1 MTTPNPA
8 PWRLPPATAFIVL
21 ASVTVS
27 FLASASAPTPLYPA
41 YQAAWGFSPLA
52 VTTIFGVYA
61 IAVLVALLFFGR
73 LSDHLG
79 RKPVLLSAMLVQVL
93 AMGLFAAADGLGM
106 LLFARVVQGFAA
118 GVAIAAV
125 GASLLD
131 LDKERGAVANALTTP
146 LGTATGGIL
155 SGLFVTLLPAPQQ
168 LVFLFLGAVMVAQG
182 IGVAFMRE
190 TLTPR
195 GNVLAAL
202 KPQFAFPEA
211 IRAPLLRAA
220 PAIVA
225 AWAAAG
231 VFASL
236 SPAMV
241 RSLTGNASP
250 LLSGLAMFVMAG
262 TGGVAVHVLRH
273 LQPRRSMRIG
283 AICLALG
290 VLLVVPALW
299 LHQLALFYVAL
310 SLAGFGFG
318 SGFQGAVRSVVASAQ
333 AHERAGV
340 LSVVFVLA
348 YLAMGLPAIGAG
360 WLLVH
365 GEDLTSTTLAFAAL
379 VFVLSAV
386 AVLPDGGTRRA
397 GPAHFHLI
405 DSTRRRPT

>member
-1 MTTPNPA
+1 MSTESSSF
-8 PWRLPPATAFIVL
+8 RLPPAVAFMLL

-27 FLASASAPTPLYPA
+27 FLASASAPTPLYPT
-41 YQAAWGFSPLA
+41 YQAQWGFSPLA

-79 RKPVLLSAMLVQVL
+79 RKPVLLGALFVQVL
-93 AMGLFAAADGLGM
+93 TMGLFASADGLGM
-106 LLFARVVQGFAA
+106 LLLARTVQGLAA

-125 GASLLD
+125 GAGLLD
-131 LDKERGAVANALTTP
+131 LDKGRGALANAITTP
-146 LGTATGGIL
+146 MGTATGGIV

-168 LVFLFLGAVMVAQG
+168 LVFLVLGVVMTAQG
-182 IGVAFMRE
+182 ISIAFMRE
-190 TLTPR
+190 TLSPR
-195 GNVLAAL
+195 AGVLASL
-202 KPQFAFPEA
+202 RPRFAFPDA

-220 PAIVA
+220 PAIIA
-225 AWAAAG
+225 TWAAAG

-241 RSLTGNASP
+241 RELTGNASP

-262 TGGVAVHVLRH
+262 SGGVAVYLLRH
-273 LQPRRSMRIG
+273 LEPGRSMRVG
-283 AICLALG
+283 AISLATG
-290 VLLVVPALW
+290 VLLVVPALS
-299 LHQLALFYVAL
+299 LGVLAAFYGAL
-310 SLAGFGFG
+310 ALAGFGFG
-318 SGFQGAVRSVVASAQ
+318 SGFQGAVRSVVASAR

-365 GEDLTSTTLAFAAL
+365 GQNLVATALEFAAL
-379 VFVLSAV
+379 VIALAGLAV
-386 AVLPDGGTRRA
+386 MPGRDGVDISITPLRGTLV
-397 GPAHFHLI
+397 PEI
-405 DSTRRRPT
+405 DKRG

>member
-1 MTTPNPA
+1 MTAPA
-8 PWRLPPATAFIVL
+8 STPWRLPPAVAFIVL

-27 FLASASAPTPLYPA
+27 FLASASAPTPLYPT
-41 YQAAWGFSPLA
+41 YQAEWGFSPLA

-79 RKPVLLSAMLVQVL
+79 RKPVLLSALLVQVL
-93 AMGLFAAADGLGM
+93 AMGLFASADGLGM
-106 LLFARVVQGFAA
+106 LLFARIVQGFAA
-118 GVAIAAV
+118 GIAIAAV
-125 GASLLD
+125 GAGLLD
-131 LDKERGAVANALTTP
+131 LDKGRGATANALTTP
-146 LGTATGGIL
+146 MGTATGGIL
-155 SGLFVTLLPAPQQ
+155 SGVFVTLLPAPQQ
-168 LVFLFLGAVMVAQG
+168 LVFLVLGAVMVAQG
-182 IGVAFMRE
+182 IGIAFMRE
-190 TLTPR
+190 TLAPR
-195 GNVLAAL
+195 AGVLASL
-202 KPQFAFPEA
+202 KPQFAFSDA

-236 SPAMV
+236 SPAMI

-262 TGGVAVHVLRH
+262 SGGVAVHVLRH
-273 LQPRRSMRIG
+273 FEPRRSMRFG
-283 AICLALG
+283 AIALALG
-290 VLLVVPALW
+290 VLLVVPALN
-299 LHQLALFYVAL
+299 LGLLALFYVAL
-310 SLAGFGFG
+310 SLAGIGFG
-318 SGFQGAVRSVVASAQ
+318 SGFQGAVRSIVASAK

-365 GEDLTSTTLAFAAL
+365 GEDLASTTLEFAAL
-379 VFVLSAV
+379 VLVLSVV
-386 AVLPDGGTRRA
+386 AVLPDGGALRTV
-397 GPAHFHLI
+397 PARH
-405 DSTRRRPT
+405 TN

>member
-1 MTTPNPA
+1 MTEQQPTA
-8 PWRLPPATAFIVL
+8 WRLPPAIAFIVL

-27 FLASASAPTPLYPA
+27 FLASASAPTPLYPT
-41 YQAAWGFSPLA
+41 YQAEWGFSPLA

-79 RKPVLLSAMLVQVL
+79 RKPVLLAAMFVQVL
-93 AMGLFAAADGLGM
+93 TMGLFASADGLAM
-106 LLFARVVQGFAA
+106 LLLARVVQGFAA

-125 GASLLD
+125 GAGLLD
-131 LDKERGAVANALTTP
+131 LDKGRGAVANAITTP
-146 LGTATGGIL
+146 MGTATGGVL

-168 LVFLFLGAVMVAQG
+168 LIFLVLGAVMVAQG

-190 TLTPR
+190 TLAPR
-195 GNVLAAL
+195 AGVLASL
-202 KPQFAFPEA
+202 KPQFSFSDG

-220 PAIVA
+220 PAIIA
-225 AWAAAG
+225 TWAAAG

-241 RSLTGNASP
+241 RNLTGEASP
-250 LLSGLAMFVMAG
+250 LLSGLSMLAMAG
-262 TGGVAVHVLRH
+262 SGGVAVYVLRH
-273 LQPRRSMRIG
+273 LEPRRSMRWG
-283 AICLALG
+283 AVSLAVG
-290 VLLVVPALW
+290 VLLVV
-299 LHQLALFYVAL
+299 LALQLGLLTLFYLAL
-310 SLAGFGFG
+310 MLAGLGFG
-318 SGFQGAVRSVVASAQ
+318 SGFQGAVRSVVASAR

-365 GEDLTSTTLAFAAL
+365 GQDIAATTLEFAAL
-379 VFVLSAV
+379 VLVLAAV
-386 AVLPDGGTRRA
+386 AVLPDGSTRRA
-397 GPAHFHLI
+397 AVARHG
-405 DSTRRRPT
+405 S

>member
-1 MTTPNPA
+1 M
-8 PWRLPPATAFIVL
+8 VL

-27 FLASASAPTPLYPA
+27 FLASASAPTPLYPT
-41 YQAAWGFSPLA
+41 YQAEWGFSPLA

-79 RKPVLLSAMLVQVL
+79 RKPVLLAAMFVQVL
-93 AMGLFAAADGLGM
+93 AMGLFASADGLGM

-125 GASLLD
+125 GAGLLD
-131 LDKERGAVANALTTP
+131 LDKGRGAVANALTTP

-155 SGLFVTLLPAPQQ
+155 SGVFVTLLPAPQQ
-168 LVFLFLGAVMVAQG
+168 LVFLVLGAVMVAQG
-182 IGVAFMRE
+182 IGIAFMRE
-190 TLTPR
+190 TLAPR
-195 GNVLAAL
+195 AGVLASL
-202 KPQFAFPEA
+202 KPQFAFSDA

-262 TGGVAVHVLRH
+262 SGGMAVHALRN
-273 LQPRRSMRIG
+273 LEPRRSMRFG
-283 AICLALG
+283 AISLALG
-290 VLLVVPALW
+290 VLLVVPALN
-299 LHQLALFYVAL
+299 LGLLTLFYVAL
-310 SLAGFGFG
+310 ALAGTGFG
-318 SGFQGAVRSVVASAQ
+318 SGFQGAVRSIVSSAK

-365 GEDLTSTTLAFAAL
+365 GEDLASTTLEFAAL
-379 VFVLSAV
+379 VLVLSVV
-386 AVLPDGGTRRA
+386 AVLPDGGMRRA
-397 GPAHFHLI
+397 AVARR
-405 DSTRRRPT
+405 ST

>member
-1 MTTPNPA
+1 MATQNSTF
-8 PWRLPPATAFIVL
+8 RLPPTVAFFL
-21 ASVTVS
+21 QASVTVS
-27 FLASASAPTPLYPA
+27 FLAGASAPTPLYPTW
-41 YQAAWGFSPLA
+41 QAAWGFSPLA

-79 RKPVLLSAMLVQVL
+79 RKPVLLGAMFVQVL
-93 AMGLFAAADGLGM
+93 TMGLFASASGLAT
-106 LLFARVVQGFAA
+106 LLLARVVQGFAA

-125 GASLLD
+125 GAGLLD
-131 LDKERGAVANALTTP
+131 LDKSRGAVANAITTP
-146 LGTATGGIL
+146 MGTAAGAIL

-168 LVFLFLGAVMVAQG
+168 LVFVVVGSLMVAQG
-182 IGVAFMRE
+182 VGIAFMRE
-190 TLTPR
+190 TLAPR
-195 GNVLAAL
+195 AGALASL

-225 AWAAAG
+225 TWAAAG

-241 RSLTGNASP
+241 RSLTGSASP

-262 TGGVAVHVLRH
+262 SGGVAVYVLRQ
-273 LQPRRSMRIG
+273 LEPRSSMRLG
-283 AICLALG
+283 SVSLALG
-290 VLLVVPALW
+290 VLLVVPALSLGW
-299 LHQLALFYVAL
+299 LALFYVGL
-310 SLAGFGFG
+310 VLAGVGFG
-318 SGFQGAVRSVVASAQ
+318 SGFQGAVRSVVASAK

-365 GEDLTSTTLAFAAL
+365 GQQLASTVLEFAAL
-379 VFVLSAV
+379 VLVLAAV
-386 AVLPDGGTRRA
+386 AVFPRAPAVPRATRM
-397 GPAHFHLI
+397 PA
-405 DSTRRRPT
+405 

>member
-1 MTTPNPA
+1 MA
-8 PWRLPPATAFIVL
+8 PQNSTFRLPPAAAFFLL

-27 FLASASAPTPLYPA
+27 FLASASAPTPLYPTW
-41 YQAAWGFSPLA
+41 QAAWGFSPLA

-79 RKPVLLSAMLVQVL
+79 RKPVLLGAMFVQVL
-93 AMGLFAAADGLGM
+93 TMGLFASASGLAT
-106 LLFARVVQGFAA
+106 LLLARVVQGFAA

-125 GASLLD
+125 GAGLLD
-131 LDKERGAVANALTTP
+131 LDKGRGAVANAITTP
-146 LGTATGGIL
+146 MGTATGAIL

-168 LVFLFLGAVMVAQG
+168 LVFLVLGVVMVAQG
-182 IGVAFMRE
+182 VGIAFMRE
-190 TLTPR
+190 TLAPR
-195 GNVLAAL
+195 AGVLASL
-202 KPQFAFPEA
+202 KPQFAFPDA

-225 AWAAAG
+225 TWAAAG

-241 RSLTGNASP
+241 RSLTGSASP

-262 TGGVAVHVLRH
+262 SGGVAVYVLRQ
-273 LQPRRSMRIG
+273 LEPRRSMRLGSIS
-283 AICLALG
+283 LALG
-290 VLLVVPALW
+290 VLLVVPALSLGW
-299 LHQLALFYVAL
+299 LALFYVGL
-310 SLAGFGFG
+310 VLAGTGFG
-318 SGFQGAVRSVVASAQ
+318 SGFQGAVRSVVASAK

-365 GEDLTSTTLAFAAL
+365 GQHLASTVLEFAAL
-379 VFVLSAV
+379 VLVLAAV
-386 AVLPDGGTRRA
+386 AVLPKEPAIA
-397 GPAHFHLI
+397 GPA
-405 DSTRRRPT
+405 RMPA

>member
-1 MTTPNPA
+1 MTAAA
-8 PWRLPPATAFIVL
+8 PTSWRLPPAVAFMVL

-27 FLASASAPTPLYPA
+27 FLASASAPTPLYPT
-41 YQAAWGFSPLA
+41 YQAEWGFSPLA

-93 AMGLFAAADGLGM
+93 AMGLFASANGLGM
-106 LLFARVVQGFAA
+106 LLFARIVQGFAA

-125 GASLLD
+125 GAGLLD
-131 LDKERGAVANALTTP
+131 IDKSRGATANALTTP
-146 LGTATGGIL
+146 MGTATGGIL
-155 SGLFVTLLPAPQQ
+155 SGVFVTLLPAPQQ
-168 LVFLFLGAVMVAQG
+168 LVFLVLGAVMVAQG
-182 IGVAFMRE
+182 IGIAFMRE
-190 TLTPR
+190 TLAPR
-195 GNVLAAL
+195 AGVLASL
-202 KPQFAFPEA
+202 KPQFAFSDA

-241 RSLTGNASP
+241 RSLTGHASP

-262 TGGVAVHVLRH
+262 SGGVAVHVLRH
-273 LQPRRSMRIG
+273 FDPRRAMRLG
-283 AICLALG
+283 AISLALG
-290 VLLVVPALW
+290 VLLVVPALN
-299 LHQLALFYVAL
+299 LNLLTLFYIAL
-310 SLAGFGFG
+310 SLAGIGFG
-318 SGFQGAVRSVVASAQ
+318 SGFQGAVRSIVASAR

-365 GEDLTSTTLAFAAL
+365 GEDLASTTLEFAAL
-379 VFVLSAV
+379 VLVLSVV
-386 AVLPDGGTRRA
+386 AVLPDGSARRA
-397 GPAHFHLI
+397 AALRQPQ
-405 DSTRRRPT
+405 

>member
-1 MTTPNPA
+1 MSA
-8 PWRLPPATAFIVL
+8 PHSASWRLPPSIAFIVL

-27 FLASASAPTPLYPA
+27 FLASASAPMPLYPA

-125 GASLLD
+125 GAGLLD
-131 LDKERGAVANALTTP
+131 LDKGRGAMANALTTP

-182 IGVAFMRE
+182 IGIAFMRE
-190 TLTPR
+190 TLVPR
-195 GNVLAAL
+195 AGVLASL
-202 KPQFAFPEA
+202 KPQFAFSDA

-220 PAIVA
+220 PAVVA
-225 AWAAAG
+225 TWAAAG
-231 VFASL
+231 VFGSL

-241 RSLTGNASP
+241 RSITGNASP

-262 TGGVAVHVLRH
+262 TGGIAVHVLRQ
-273 LQPRRSMRIG
+273 LEPRRSMRLG
-283 AICLALG
+283 AVSLAAG
-290 VLLVVPALW
+290 VLLIVPALW
-299 LHQLALFYVAL
+299 FNLLALFYAGL

-318 SGFQGAVRSVVASAQ
+318 SGFQGAVRSVVASAR

-365 GEDLTSTTLAFAAL
+365 GGNLTSTTLEFAAL
-379 VFVLSAV
+379 VFVLAVV
-386 AVLPDGGTRRA
+386 AVLPEGGARRA
-397 GPAHFHLI
+397 TAARNV
-405 DSTRRRPT
+405 T

>member
-1 MTTPNPA
+1 MTTQTSTG
-8 PWRLPPATAFIVL
+8 WRLPPAVAFMVL

-27 FLASASAPTPLYPA
+27 FLASASAPTPLYPT
-41 YQAAWGFSPLA
+41 YQAEWGFSPLA
-52 VTTIFGVYA
+52 VTVIFGVYA

-93 AMGLFAAADGLGM
+93 AMGMFASANGLGM

-125 GASLLD
+125 GAGLLD
-131 LDKERGAVANALTTP
+131 LDKGRGAVANAITTP
-146 LGTATGGIL
+146 MGTATGGIL
-155 SGLFVTLLPAPQQ
+155 SGVFVTLLPAPQQ
-168 LVFLFLGAVMVAQG
+168 LVFLVLGAVMVAQG
-182 IGVAFMRE
+182 IGIAFMRE
-190 TLTPR
+190 TLAPR
-195 GNVLAAL
+195 AGVLASL
-202 KPQFAFPEA
+202 KPQFAFSDA

-225 AWAAAG
+225 TWAAAG
-231 VFASL
+231 LFASL

-262 TGGVAVHVLRH
+262 SGGVAVYLLRQ
-273 LQPRRSMRIG
+273 LEARRSMRVG
-283 AICLALG
+283 VVSLAVG
-290 VLLVVPALW
+290 VLLVVPALN
-299 LHQLALFYVAL
+299 LGLLPLFYVAL

-318 SGFQGAVRSVVASAQ
+318 SGFQGAVRSVVTSAK

-365 GEDLTSTTLAFAAL
+365 GGNLASTTLEFAAL
-379 VFVLSAV
+379 VLVLSAV

-397 GPAHFHLI
+397 AAARH
-405 DSTRRRPT
+405 TT

>member
-1 MTTPNPA
+1 MTTQTSTG
-8 PWRLPPATAFIVL
+8 WRLPPAVAFMVL

-27 FLASASAPTPLYPA
+27 FLASASAPTPLYPT
-41 YQAAWGFSPLA
+41 YQAEWGFSPLA
-52 VTTIFGVYA
+52 VTVIFGVYA

-93 AMGLFAAADGLGM
+93 AMGMFASANGLGM

-125 GASLLD
+125 GAGLLD
-131 LDKERGAVANALTTP
+131 LDKGRGAVANAITTP
-146 LGTATGGIL
+146 MGTATGGIL

-168 LVFLFLGAVMVAQG
+168 LVFLVLGAVMVAQG
-182 IGVAFMRE
+182 IGIAFMRE
-190 TLTPR
+190 TLAPR
-195 GNVLAAL
+195 AGVLGSL
-202 KPQFAFPEA
+202 RPQFAFSDA

-225 AWAAAG
+225 TWAAAG
-231 VFASL
+231 LFASL

-262 TGGVAVHVLRH
+262 SGGVAVYLLRQ
-273 LQPRRSMRIG
+273 LEARRSMRVG
-283 AICLALG
+283 VVSLAVG
-290 VLLVVPALW
+290 VLLVVPALN
-299 LHQLALFYVAL
+299 LGLLPLFYVAL

-318 SGFQGAVRSVVASAQ
+318 SGFQGAVRSVVTSAK

-365 GEDLTSTTLAFAAL
+365 GGNLASTTLEFAAL
-379 VFVLSAV
+379 VLVLSAV

-397 GPAHFHLI
+397 AAARHA
-405 DSTRRRPT
+405 T